1 MSASDPG
8 ATIKDERVNG
18 IIADYLRAIERGEV
32 PDRAALLARHA
43 EFAKELSAFFADHD
57 RFCRVAAPLAEALT
71 LPPGESPAAGAGT
84 RVNYFG
90 DYELLEEIARGGM
103 GVVYKARQ
111 MSLNRPVA
119 LKMILAGQV
128 ASEHD
133 VKRFYSEAEAAATLD
148 HPHIVP
154 IYEVGQHEGQHYF
167 SMGYVDGPSLAAKLE
182 LTGWE
187 PRDAARLVRQVAEAI
202 QYAHARG
209 VIHRD
214 LKPPNVLLGADGV
227 PRITDFGL
235 AKRLQTDSELTATG
249 QILGTPS
256 YMSPEQAAG
265 KTREI
270 GPLTDVYSLGAILY
284 ALLTGR
290 PPFVGPDVISTIS
303 RVIFEEPKSPRE
315 LNPQVERD
323 LETVVLKC
331 LEKDPVK
338 RYSSARELADDLDRF
353 LKNEPIQA
361 RPASKAYR
369 FKKFA
374 QRNRGVVVAAGAL
387 AFALVTG
394 TAVSTWE
401 AIRAT
406 HAEAAAHVAAD
417 AEKRSKNE
425 ALVAAEA
432 ERRAKDSALVA
443 EKAERSAK
451 NDALVAARAEKKAKD
466 NAVAREAETKAV
478 LTFVEERIIAAA
490 RPEGEFGGLG
500 RDITLRKAIQSAL
513 PFVHQSFADQPLIEA
528 RLRMT
533 LGASFLYLGDAQTA
547 ADQFGTARS
556 LFTRH
561 SGPDNPDTLKCMSN
575 LATSYDHLGRHAQ
588 AAKLFE
594 ETLARTKA
602 KLGPDH
608 ADTLACMSG
617 LAASYRSLGRFA
629 EALALFENEFSVR
642 KRQGLPANVETLYL
656 MNNMALTYYDLGR
669 YTDALRLFETVL
681 PFMKQGLGPVH
692 PDTLRGRTGL
702 AMTYARLGRRAD
714 ALELDEQ
721 TLVLQKAKLGPDH
734 HDTLMTMNNLAGS
747 YLALG
752 RRADALKLCE
762 ETLAIQKTKLGSDH
776 PDTLNS
782 MTNLAHVYG
791 DLGRQTDALKL
802 CEEAFA
808 LKKAKLGPDHPDT
821 LLTMNNLAVIYDAVG
836 RRLESLKLC
845 EELLALQKAK
855 LGPNHPATI
864 WSMASVVESLVGL
877 HRTAEAL
884 PIIDECVKLSAGKQ
898 DVDPR
903 VVPRMMD
910 LRLHHFAEGKNI
922 AGCRQTSAM
931 WDKLKRADAESLY
944 EAACMHA
951 ATAALLRAAAKS
963 PSATGEADAEADHA
977 MACLKQSIAA
987 GYKDAAH
994 IRADSDLES
1003 LRAREDF
1010 KKLVAELERMKTS
1023 EKAKP

>member
-8 ATIKDERVNG
+8 ATIKDELVNR
-18 IIADYLRAIERGEV
+18 IIADYLRAVERGEM
-32 PDRAALLARHA
+32 PDRAALLARHT
-43 EFAKELSAFFADHD
+43 EFATELSAFFADHD
-57 RFCRVAAPLAEALT
+57 RFRRAAAPLAEALT
-71 LPPGESPAAGAGT
+71 LPPGESPALAAPGT
-84 RVNYFG
+84 RLKYFG

-111 MSLNRPVA
+111 QSLNRPVA
-119 LKMILAGQV
+119 LKMILAGQL

-148 HPHIVP
+148 HPNIVP
-154 IYEVGQHEGQHYF
+154 IFEVGQHEGQHYF
-167 SMGYVDGPSLAAKLE
+167 AMSFVDGPSLAARLKSSGW
-182 LTGWE
+182 LT
-187 PRDAARLVRQVAEAI
+187 RDAARLVRQVAEAV

-214 LKPPNVLLGADGV
+214 LKPQNVLLGADNV

-235 AKRLQTDSELTATG
+235 AKRSGGTSDLTTTG

-256 YMSPEQAAG
+256 YMSPEQASG
-265 KTREI
+265 KAREV

-290 PPFVGPDVISTIS
+290 PPFEGPDVISTIS

-323 LETVVLKC
+323 IETIVLKC
-331 LEKDPVK
+331 LEKDPLQ

-374 QRNRGVVVAAGAL
+374 QRNRGIVVAAVAL

-401 AIRAT
+401 ALRAT
-406 HAEAAAHVAAD
+406 RAEAAAHVATD
-417 AEKRSKNE
+417 AERSKDE

-432 ERRAKDSALVA
+432 ERRAKDSAVVA

-451 NDALVAARAEKKAKD
+451 NDALVAVKAEKRAKD
-466 NAVAREAETKAV
+466 DAVAREAETKAL
-478 LTFVEERIIAAA
+478 LTFVEERIVAAA

-513 PFVHQSFADQPLIEA
+513 PFVHKSFADQPLIEA

-547 ADQFGTARS
+547 AEQFGTARS
-556 LFTRH
+556 LLARH
-561 SGPDNPDTLKCMSN
+561 SGPDNPDTLRCMAH

-594 ETLARTKA
+594 ETLARTSA

-608 ADTLACMSG
+608 ADALACMSG

-629 EALALFENEFSVR
+629 EALALFQNEFSVR

-681 PFMKQGLGPVH
+681 PFMKQGLGPDH

-702 AMTYARLGRRAD
+702 AMTYEKLGRRAD
-714 ALELDEQ
+714 ALKLDEQ

-734 HDTLMTMNNLAGS
+734 PDTLMTMNNLAGS
-747 YLALG
+747 YLAL
-752 RRADALKLCE
+752 RRPADALKLCE
-762 ETLAIQKTKLGSDH
+762 ETLAIQKTKLGPDH

-782 MTNLAHVYG
+782 MTNLAHVYD
-791 DLGRQTDALKL
+791 DLGRHADALKL
-802 CEEAFA
+802 CEQVLA
-808 LKKAKLGPDHPDT
+808 LQKAKLGADHPDT
-821 LLTMNNLAVIYDAVG
+821 LLTMNNLAVMYDAVG
-836 RRLESLKLC
+836 RRVESLKLC

-877 HRTAEAL
+877 HRSAEAL
-884 PIIDECVKLSAGKQ
+884 SIIDECVKLSAGKQ

-910 LRLHHFAEGKNI
+910 LRLRHFAEGKDI

-951 ATAALLRAAAKS
+951 VTAAVLRATDKS
-963 PSATGEADAEADHA
+963 PSAIREADAEADHA
-977 MACLKQSIAA
+977 MAWLKQAIAA

-994 IRADSDLES
+994 MKADNDLDS
-1003 LRAREDF
+1003 LRLREDY
-1010 KKLVAELERMKTS
+1010 KKLVAELRG
-1023 EKAKP
+1023 